1 MRRAFL
7 QSNDGRKPL
16 PFAIAEKIDNSL
28 KAIMGMDKE
37 ETFRGVIKVIIA
49 TNEDGCTYSCIISVH
64 MGYNIEAPRV
74 FTYNIEAPRV
84 CIIYPRRGSST
95 FPPKPQY
102 LHLLDLRRRG

>member
-64 MGYNIEAPRV
+64 LGQSQCEVR
-74 FTYNIEAPRV
+74 
-84 CIIYPRRGSST
+84 S